1 MQAIFKTLHELAKDE
16 DGANLAEYALLLA
29 VLSAGIAAVL
39 PALQNTLQGGIVGIA
54 DQFGLLAQP

>member
-1 MQAIFKTLHELAKDE
+1 MQAVLKTLRSLAKDE

-39 PALQNTLQGGIVGIA
+39 PTLQNTIQGGILDMAHEFSHVA
-54 DQFGLLAQP
+54 E